1 MKNLRDDVKIS
12 LRKLRGEDHNV
23 HEETETIFD
32 EQQLSSEKVSYS
44 DLFKAKSL
52 RTPLIIA
59 LGLQITQQ
67 LSGVN
72 AVFYYSGDIFN
83 KAKPEIADFLTA
95 SVGLLNVFLTIL
107 SVFIMDKAGR
117 RALLIFGE
125 IVMIIVGVLYTISF
139 SFKID
144 VLTIICTYLYVSGF
158 AVGLG
163 PIPFLIL
170 TEIFP
175 TNGNP
180 NFSFPFSFPLLS
192 FLFFS
197 FSLFFFFFFSFL
209 FFFFFFFFFF
219 F

>member
-1 MKNLRDDVKIS
+1 MGNKKKK
-12 LRKLRGEDHNV
+12 RK
-23 HEETETIFD
+23 
-32 EQQLSSEKVSYS
+32 EKVSYS

-180 NFSFPFSFPLLS
+180 NF
-192 FLFFS
+192 FFS
-197 FSLFFFFFFSFL
+197 FFFFISHL
-209 FFFFFFFFFF
+209 NLM
-219 F
+219 